1 MTDQEKKPKHKRKQ
15 FDEFEL
21 KHEYTQ
27 VESVTMVPVK
37 QRPTYKGI
45 RTKTI
50 SPKGKAK

>member
-1 MTDQEKKPKHKRKQ
+1 MTDQEKKPKRKQ
-15 FDEFEL
+15 FNEFEL

-27 VESVTMVPVK
+27 VESATMMSVK
-37 QRPTYKGI
+37 QRSTYKGI